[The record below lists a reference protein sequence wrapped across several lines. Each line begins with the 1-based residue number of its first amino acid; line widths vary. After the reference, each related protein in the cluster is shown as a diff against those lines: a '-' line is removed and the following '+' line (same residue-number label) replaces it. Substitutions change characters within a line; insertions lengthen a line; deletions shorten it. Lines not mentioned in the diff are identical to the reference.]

1 MAQEC
6 TPLANSLLGPAC
18 QARALLLRGVW
29 RARVKCNRL
38 PMWVENPSNPAD
50 LGPLPLPEPGPAT
63 PHPHPRTPGAQ
74 NSTHIR
80 KAFSLYC
87 VFPPHS
93 FMCGL
98 SMMQEE

>member
-63 PHPHPRTPGAQ
+63 PHPHPPPLGLRTLPTSGKRFLFIVFFLPTP
-74 NSTHIR
+74 S
-80 KAFSLYC
+80 C
-87 VFPPHS
+87 VAY
-93 FMCGL
+93 
-98 SMMQEE
+98 Q